1 VTLPEGWTLERVRAV
16 ANGPADLLPAIT
28 SAWLKGYGE
37 DQRLTPRCV
46 ISFSGLCLVLDDDG
60 VWYMGAANAD
70 GAIVCWAGYGDDLEL
85 AIRSL

>member
-1 VTLPEGWTLERVRAV
+1 MTLPEGWTLERVRAV
-16 ANGPADLLPAIT
+16 ANGPADLLPAST

-37 DQRLTPRCV
+37 DQRLTPSCA

-60 VWYMGAANAD
+60 VWYMGEAD
-70 GAIVCWAGYGDDLEL
+70 VDGTIVCWSGHGGDLEA